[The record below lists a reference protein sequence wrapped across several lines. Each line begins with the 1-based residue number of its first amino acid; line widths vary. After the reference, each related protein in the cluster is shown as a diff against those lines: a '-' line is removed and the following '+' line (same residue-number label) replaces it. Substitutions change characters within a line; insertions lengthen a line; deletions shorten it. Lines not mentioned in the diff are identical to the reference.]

1 MNFQNSE
8 KYVPRKFTVEFR
20 GDCVHVWSVTSAG
33 GEIFAQL
40 DAKRP
45 KKKKKGRFVQNM
57 GVLLPVDIF
66 PDFK

>member
-1 MNFQNSE
+1 VNFQNSE
-8 KYVPRKFTVEFR
+8 KYVPLKFTVEFR

-33 GEIFAQL
+33 EENFAQL

-45 KKKKKGRFVQNM
+45 KKKKGKFVQNM
-57 GVLLPVDIF
+57 GVLLPMDIF

>member
-20 GDCVHVWSVTSAG
+20 GDCVHVWSVTSA
-33 GEIFAQL
+33 QL

-45 KKKKKGRFVQNM
+45 KKKKKGKFVQNM